1 MAASRKV
8 GSTGSHQQ
16 PRQDGFFD
24 PRFGTPPILLESIPV
39 ENRIFEPKR
48 TNCFSVYLVEAG
60 VGTFWADTSEHA
72 YQPHQLLFFIPYQRC
87 RFEVRTP
94 THLTR
99 IQFHANFLCVET
111 FHAETGCSGALFND
125 PYGVPL
131 VNLDEETR
139 RDVKEL
145 IRRMQAEQ
153 THEQLGSQ
161 DALLACMRLLLIVA
175 TRLKPAGG
183 RPAAP
188 EIDHRDHILEEL
200 REHIE
205 RNYQQLH
212 APAAYA
218 EFMHM
223 TPQTLG
229 RYVRE
234 TLGKTLTDLIR
245 QRILTHAKW
254 QLLHTLKPVKQVAA
268 EVGFRDE
275 LYFSRVFKKATGVSP
290 RFFREFETEIRN
302 GSNLSMS
309 STGSS
314 IPDSDAAGEDV

>member
-1 MAASRKV
+1 VAASRNV
-8 GSTGSHQQ
+8 NSVESHQPTQ
-16 PRQDGFFD
+16 PDGFFD
-24 PRFGTPPILLESIPV
+24 PRLGTPPILLESTLV
-39 ENRIFEPKR
+39 EIGIFEPKR

-60 VGTFWADTSEHA
+60 TGTFWADTSEHV
-72 YQPHQLLFFIPYQRC
+72 YQPHQLLFFVPYQRC
-87 RFEVRTP
+87 RFEVWTRTQ
-94 THLTR
+94 LIR
-99 IQFHANFLCVET
+99 IRFHANFLCVET

-125 PYGVPL
+125 PYGIPL
-131 VNLDEETR
+131 VNLNAEAR
-139 RDVKEL
+139 RDVVEL

-175 TRLKPAGG
+175 TRLKPAISE
-183 RPAAP
+183 PVVS

-205 RNYQQLH
+205 QNYQQLH

-218 EFMHM
+218 ELMHM

-229 RYVRE
+229 RYVRQA
-234 TLGKTLTDLIR
+234 LGKTLTDLIR

-290 RFFREFETEIRN
+290 RFFREFETKIRN

-309 STGSS
+309 SADSS
-314 IPDSDAAGEDV
+314 ISNSDAAGENT